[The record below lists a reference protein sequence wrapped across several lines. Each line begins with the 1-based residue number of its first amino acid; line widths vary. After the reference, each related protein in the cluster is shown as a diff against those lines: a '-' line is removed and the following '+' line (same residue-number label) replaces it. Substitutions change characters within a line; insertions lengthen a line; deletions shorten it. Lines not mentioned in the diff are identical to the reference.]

1 MHRHGYCGDH
11 DRHARSPWG
20 REGREGFRHGRGDH
34 GERGWGGA
42 LRGGGRFFKA
52 GDLRYLI
59 LALIA
64 EKPRHGYDVIK
75 DIEDRFA
82 GAYAPSPGVVY
93 PLLTMLE
100 EMGEVTLTSS
110 EDGKKLYTVT
120 PQGEAVLKENEAL
133 VRSLF
138 SFIDAVRDRT
148 SGGRSPHIVRAMENL
163 RFALRLKLEHG
174 PLNEEQAQAIAAA
187 LDATAQAIDKI

>member
-20 REGREGFRHGRGDH
+20 REGREGFRYGRGEH
-34 GERGWGGA
+34 GERGWGGPR
-42 LRGGGRFFKA
+42 RGGGRFFKA